1 MRHLAL
7 ALVWAL
13 AVVGC
18 ASTTGGSSAAPAAT
32 PSPSPSVTVS
42 GEAEGRL
49 IDIGG
54 RGLYLECMGTGSPT
68 VILEAGMTGDHRTW
82 EQVQPALAA
91 STRVCAY
98 DRANIAPSDPAPTPR
113 SAEDAVDDLH
123 TLLDAADIEGP
134 YVLVGFSIGGLISQL
149 YAATYPDEI
158 AGLVLVESSHPREAE
173 QFEAHL
179 TPDQIAEDRAAT
191 ADNPEGF
198 DPFASFEEVQAAGDL
213 PQVPLVVVTAG
224 ISEGWPPGWDAA
236 VFDRLRAEQQAELAT
251 LVSGGRQ
258 VVAERSTHHVPSQ
271 QPEVIVDVVE
281 SVLEEAG

>member
-7 ALVWAL
+7 ALVSAL

-18 ASTTGGSSAAPAAT
+18 ASTTGGSSAAPTTGA
-32 PSPSPSVTVS
+32 SPSVAPS

-113 SAEDAVDDLH
+113 TAGDAVEDLH
-123 TLLDAADIEGP
+123 GLLDTADIEGP

-191 ADNPEGF
+191 LDNPEGF
-198 DPFASFEEVQAAGDL
+198 DPFTSFEEAQAAGEL
-213 PQVPLVVVTAG
+213 PHVPLVVVTAG

-236 VFDRLRAEQQAELAT
+236 AFDRLRAEQQADLAT
-251 LVSGGRQ
+251 LVPGGRQ

-271 QPEVIVDVVE
+271 QPEVIVDAVE
-281 SVLEEAG
+281 SVLEGAG